1 MPGLS
6 YNAKKN
12 RRNRNLVS
20 MKFNLVNWMF
30 ESLSTLLVFVNI
42 NRFSG
47 LFYVL
52 VMSCGTPIIYLIGI
66 EENRLVYLN
75 KKICQAKVQSR
86 SSQDPKSKVQTG
98 LERH

>member
-1 MPGLS
+1 MKIFFRYRLKQDSSVPGLS

-66 EENRLVYLN
+66 EENRFAPFYTRKL
-75 KKICQAKVQSR
+75 
-86 SSQDPKSKVQTG
+86 
-98 LERH
+98 